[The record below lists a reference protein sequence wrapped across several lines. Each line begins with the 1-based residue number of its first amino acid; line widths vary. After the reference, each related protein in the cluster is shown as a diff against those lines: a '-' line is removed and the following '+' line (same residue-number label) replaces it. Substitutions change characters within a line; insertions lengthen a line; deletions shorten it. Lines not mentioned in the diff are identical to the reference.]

1 MKKTPLQIVKDRFG
15 DKAKLVEAL
24 AQFTNEDMWVNRL
37 NAAKGLETVSNA
49 KLLRLF
55 DTFSAVKEKFG
66 TRAKMIDAIIEIEK
80 RTKDAGYRSR
90 LERYPV
96 PRLFDMY
103 RSLARRQARA
113 AAATKAKEA
122 DKPAPAAKAAPA
134 AKKPRATKKA

>member
-1 MKKTPLQIVKDRFG
+1 VKKTPLQIVKDRFG
-15 DKAKLVEAL
+15 DKTKLVEAL

-37 NAAKGLETVSNA
+37 NAAKGLEHVSNA

-66 TRAKMIDAIIEIEK
+66 TRAKMIDTILEIEK
-80 RTKDAGYRSR
+80 RAKDAGYRDR

-103 RSLARRQARA
+103 RSLARRQARLTA
-113 AAATKAKEA
+113 AAKAKEPE
-122 DKPAPAAKAAPA
+122 KPAAKPAPA